1 MRATYGNYELIL
13 GLPFSIGSERFTMG
27 DPKAKEGKG
36 ARLSEEDCLKAL
48 NILAKRQTQDPE
60 GLKLF
65 ARMLYIA
72 FTKGVVLKA
81 SVEFGSKVTLYLSR
95 QKMDRPNG
103 QLLVAGARDQFVR
116 LFGEL
121 TGQDLHVVWF
131 DGGMPPRRSGKR
143 GSSGALG
150 VLLDAI
156 DGAAEALKLAAAI
169 DILFGDD

>member
-1 MRATYGNYELIL
+1 MEATYGNYELIL
-13 GLPFSIGSERFTMG
+13 RLPFSIGDEGFIMG

-36 ARLSEEDCLKAL
+36 TKLSEEGCLAAL
-48 NILAKRQTQDPE
+48 GSLAKRQTQDPE

-81 SVEFGSKVTLYLSR
+81 SVKFGSKVTLYLSR
-95 QKMDRPNG
+95 QKLSGPG
-103 QLLVAGARDQFVR
+103 ELQVGGARDQFVG

-121 TGQDLHVVWF
+121 TKQNLQVAWF
-131 DGGMPPRRSGKR
+131 DSGTSPRQSGKR

-150 VLLDAI
+150 VLLNAI

-169 DILFGDD
+169 EVLFGDD